1 MSIKLEEQLYAIES
15 ASEASMTLETLSMTT
30 GITKEFIQESG
41 AKYDELKEQLE
52 EQRAIKEDLDSLFV
66 ESGLG
71 MDEINELAGELDK
84 LELADSKE
92 IERASNE
99 LQKEDASKVD
109 AELALWEEKFKA
121 LKAKESVEQEEEH
134 TVQQKLQQRLM
145 A

>member
-1 MSIKLEEQLYAIES
+1 
-15 ASEASMTLETLSMTT
+15 MTLETLSMTT

-71 MDEINELAGELDK
+71 MDEIDELARELDK

-92 IERASNE
+92 IESASNE
-99 LQKEDASKVD
+99 L
-109 AELALWEEKFKA
+109 
-121 LKAKESVEQEEEH
+121 
-134 TVQQKLQQRLM
+134 
-145 A
+145 

>member
-1 MSIKLEEQLYAIES
+1 
-15 ASEASMTLETLSMTT
+15 MTLETLSMTT

-71 MDEINELAGELDK
+71 MDEIDELARELDK

-92 IERASNE
+92 IESASNE

-121 LKAKESVEQEEEH
+121 LKAKESVEQEKEH

>member
-1 MSIKLEEQLYAIES
+1 
-15 ASEASMTLETLSMTT
+15 MTLETLQMTT

-71 MDEINELAGELDK
+71 MDEIDELAGELDK

-92 IERASNE
+92 IESASNE
-99 LQKEDASKVD
+99 L
-109 AELALWEEKFKA
+109 
-121 LKAKESVEQEEEH
+121 
-134 TVQQKLQQRLM
+134 
-145 A
+145 

>member
-1 MSIKLEEQLYAIES
+1 
-15 ASEASMTLETLSMTT
+15 MTLETLSMTT

-41 AKYDELKEQLE
+41 AKYDDLKEQLE
-52 EQRAIKEDLDSLFV
+52 EQRAVKEDLDSLFV

-71 MDEINELAGELDK
+71 IDEIDELTGELDK

-109 AELALWEEKFKA
+109 AELALWKEKFKA
-121 LKAKESVEQEEEH
+121 LKAKELVEQEEEP

-145 A
+145 V

>member
-1 MSIKLEEQLYAIES
+1 
-15 ASEASMTLETLSMTT
+15 MTLETLQMTT

-71 MDEINELAGELDK
+71 MDEIDELAGKLDK

-92 IERASNE
+92 IESASNE
-99 LQKEDASKVD
+99 L
-109 AELALWEEKFKA
+109 
-121 LKAKESVEQEEEH
+121 
-134 TVQQKLQQRLM
+134 
-145 A
+145 